1 MALVTIKR
9 STEWVNRFR
18 KVHIY
23 VDGIEYTT
31 LKNGQQKVINL
42 PQGKYD
48 IEARFNWLDSRKKQ
62 VMIVDGEYS
71 ILEVKGNKL
80 TTITNATAISVLPVY
95 ILYVLPYTGL
105 FMTLSTAI
113 LLYLFYILMYGNRY
127 LEIHKVQG

>member
-48 IEARFNWLDSRKKQ
+48 IEARFNWLGSRKKQ

-95 ILYVLPYTGL
+95 VLYVLPYTGL

>member
-9 STEWVNRFR
+9 STEWLNRFR
-18 KVHIY
+18 KVHVY
-23 VDGIEYTT
+23 VDGKEYTT
-31 LKNGQQKVINL
+31 LKNGQQKVMHL
-42 PQGKYD
+42 PEGEHE
-48 IEARFNWLDSRKKQ
+48 IEARFNWLGSRKKQ
-62 VMIVDGEYS
+62 VMVVDGEYS

>member
-48 IEARFNWLDSRKKQ
+48 IEARFNWLGSRKKQ

>member
-9 STEWVNRFR
+9 STQWVNRFR
-18 KVHIY
+18 KVHVY

-48 IEARFNWLDSRKKQ
+48 IEARFNWLGSRKKQ

>member
-1 MALVTIKR
+1 
-9 STEWVNRFR
+9 
-18 KVHIY
+18 
-23 VDGIEYTT
+23 
-31 LKNGQQKVINL
+31 
-42 PQGKYD
+42 
-48 IEARFNWLDSRKKQ
+48 
-62 VMIVDGEYS
+62 MIVDGEYS

>member
-9 STEWVNRFR
+9 STEWLNRFR
-18 KVHIY
+18 KVHVY
-23 VDGIEYTT
+23 VDGNEYTT
-31 LKNGQQKVINL
+31 LKNGQQKVIHL
-42 PQGKYD
+42 PEGEHE
-48 IEARFNWLDSRKKQ
+48 IEARFNWLGSRKKQ
-62 VMIVDGEYS
+62 IMIVDGEYS